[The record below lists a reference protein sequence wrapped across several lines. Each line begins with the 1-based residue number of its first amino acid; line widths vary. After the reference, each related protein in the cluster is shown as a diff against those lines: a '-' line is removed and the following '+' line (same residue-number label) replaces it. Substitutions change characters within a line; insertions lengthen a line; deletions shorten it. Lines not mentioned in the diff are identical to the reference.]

1 MDERVA
7 TFYIDGQSVGNERPD
22 FPRRA
27 RIAIAHRPNGSPQYF
42 TQTRIVKEEIGDR
55 TNNEAEYHALLRLLK
70 LLAIRIK
77 SGHPQMADEGI
88 WICSDSE
95 LLVKQLSGEYKVKE
109 ERLRKLWEEAKE
121 LMNDIGSVR
130 IQHVPREQNLAG
142 LWLEGKIKA
151 REMAPEEFLSDL

>member
-42 TQTRIVKEEIGDR
+42 TQTRIVTEEIGDR

-77 SGHPQMADEGI
+77 SGHPQVADEGI
-88 WICSDSE
+88 WVYSDSE
-95 LLVKQLSGEYKVKE
+95 VLVKQLSGDYKVKE
-109 ERLRKLWEEAKE
+109 ERLRRLWEEAKDLIDE
-121 LMNDIGSVR
+121 LGSVHVE
-130 IQHVPREQNLAG
+130 HVPREENLAG
-142 LWLEGKIKA
+142 LWLEGKIKG
-151 REMAPEEFLSDL
+151 REMVPEEFLSDM